1 MMDYIPKEESLIEY
15 PCHFPI
21 KIVGI
26 YSSNYK
32 ERIIT
37 LVRTHIPDFNDKQVK
52 ERYSKNN
59 KYLSLAMTVYVHNRE
74 QLDALYVSLNACDD
88 VSWVL

>member
-1 MMDYIPKEESLIEY
+1 MDYIPKEESLIEY

-21 KIVGI
+21 KIVGV
-26 YSSNYK
+26 YSSAYRDN
-32 ERIIT
+32 IIS
-37 LVRTHIPDFNDKQVK
+37 LIRTHVPDFDDTQIK

-59 KYLSLAMTVYVHNRE
+59 KYLSLAVTVCVDNRE
-74 QLDALYVSLNACDD
+74 QLDALYITLNACDE